1 MAEYIEFM
9 EEGEDYGMKFIEKI
23 EPSSGSGKISVEV
36 TQQVQITKPDGE
48 VINDELKASK
58 EFLIASRAFTLDV
71 SDVYS
76 VSPAENAC
84 GNFANEL
91 PHITLCK
98 RTIPWE
104 FKSSLGEPWLALI
117 PLSGREYEEKD
128 MTIAE
133 LKQNK
138 EDIYFPVSAQ
148 PAVYLEKDTDLC
160 HVIDMDKALF
170 QKIAPRKGER
180 SLLAHGKFLN
190 LLQKT
195 DETVKMDGYFST
207 VVGGRFVPTAD
218 TDAVKSTIHLVSM
231 LGYDEPEKL
240 PADCVRVRLV
250 SLYHWSVFSRRD
262 EEAGFVSLMK
272 GLQCDV
278 LRIDKANTL
287 LQHGYVPPRHL
298 FRSGEST
305 VSLYRGPLVPFR
317 AAGAK
322 QKEEAAVE
330 KIPATSD
337 GALIFDRETSLF
349 DASYSAAWQMG
360 RLLTLRNKGV
370 VAAIVKWRK
379 RVETILLKRA
389 ASDFMN
395 AKMKE
400 EYSAKNLAEKA
411 VKHMLY
417 QLGNAR
423 EEADAE
429 RREGEVNIDEK
440 MEE

>member
-1 MAEYIEFM
+1 
-9 EEGEDYGMKFIEKI
+9 
-23 EPSSGSGKISVEV
+23 
-36 TQQVQITKPDGE
+36 
-48 VINDELKASK
+48 
-58 EFLIASRAFTLDV
+58 
-71 SDVYS
+71 
-76 VSPAENAC
+76 
-84 GNFANEL
+84 
-91 PHITLCK
+91 
-98 RTIPWE
+98 
-104 FKSSLGEPWLALI
+104 
-117 PLSGREYEEKD
+117 
-128 MTIAE
+128 
-133 LKQNK
+133 
-138 EDIYFPVSAQ
+138 
-148 PAVYLEKDTDLC
+148 
-160 HVIDMDKALF
+160 
-170 QKIAPRKGER
+170 
-180 SLLAHGKFLN
+180 
-190 LLQKT
+190 
-195 DETVKMDGYFST
+195 
-207 VVGGRFVPTAD
+207 
-218 TDAVKSTIHLVSM
+218 
-231 LGYDEPEKL
+231 
-240 PADCVRVRLV
+240 
-250 SLYHWSVFSRRD
+250 
-262 EEAGFVSLMK
+262 MK

-287 LQHGYVPPRHL
+287 LQHGYVPKRHL

-370 VAAIVKWRK
+370 AAAIVKWRK